1 MDKLQKIAIASAILL
16 LMAMLIT
23 AHYWPE
29 FRQAMD
35 IYDVKNN

>member
-1 MDKLQKIAIASAILL
+1 VSVILL
-16 LMAMLIT
+16 TIAMLIT

-35 IYDVKNN
+35 LYDF